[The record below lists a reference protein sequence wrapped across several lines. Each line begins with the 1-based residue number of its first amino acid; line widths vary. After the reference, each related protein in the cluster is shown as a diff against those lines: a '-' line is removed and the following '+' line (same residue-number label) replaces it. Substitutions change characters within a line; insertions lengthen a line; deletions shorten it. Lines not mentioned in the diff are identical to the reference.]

1 LSLDIRYAYFLN
13 RDRVKSVCTKSLLCW
28 ASQRDGV
35 ANLFPGEASI
45 SKDNLMMAPMKRK
58 DASSASE
65 VEGRVR
71 CHKCLLICSDA
82 AHYFSHKCET
92 PSLSLATARG
102 VTAQETSSEL
112 RSQSVRRDISA

>member
-1 LSLDIRYAYFLN
+1 
-13 RDRVKSVCTKSLLCW
+13 
-28 ASQRDGV
+28 
-35 ANLFPGEASI
+35 
-45 SKDNLMMAPMKRK
+45 MAPMKWK

-82 AHYFSHKCET
+82 THYFSHKCET
-92 PSLSLATARG
+92 PSLSLELARR
-102 VTAQETSSEL
+102 VTAQEASSEL